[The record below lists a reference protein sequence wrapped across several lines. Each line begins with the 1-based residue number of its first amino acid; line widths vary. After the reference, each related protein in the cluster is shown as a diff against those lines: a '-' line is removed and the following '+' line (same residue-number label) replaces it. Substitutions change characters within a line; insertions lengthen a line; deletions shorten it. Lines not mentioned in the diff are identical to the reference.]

1 MPTETKTETKTTAS
15 TPFPPPPF
23 QAGAFANPFAGFD
36 PMNAWTQGQQAFH
49 QMMADAYGRI
59 TSFAEEYAAM
69 ESQLVTRAQ
78 GAVHNWAQLTA
89 DAFTYGAQLSAQAR
103 KLGLEN
109 AKKLT
114 HVA

>member
-15 TPFPPPPF
+15 TQTPS
-23 QAGAFANPFAGFD
+23 AAAAFASPFAGFA
-36 PMNAWTQGQQAFH
+36 PMGAWTQGQQAFH
-49 QMMADAYGRI
+49 QMMADAYGRMA
-59 TSFAEEYAAM
+59 SFADEYASM

-89 DAFTYGAQLSAQAR
+89 DAFAYGAQLSAQAR

>member
-1 MPTETKTETKTTAS
+1 MPTETKTETNTKTTAS
-15 TPFPPPPF
+15 SATPS
-23 QAGAFANPFAGFD
+23 FAGFD
-36 PMNAWTQGQQAFH
+36 PMSMWTQGQQAFH
-49 QMMADAYGRI
+49 QMMADAYGRMA
-59 TSFAEEYAAM
+59 SFADEYAAM

-89 DAFTYGAQLSAQAR
+89 DAFAYGAQLSAQAR

>member
-15 TPFPPPPF
+15 PQTPSFASPN
-23 QAGAFANPFAGFD
+23 AGFANPFAGFD
-36 PMNAWTQGQQAFH
+36 PMGAWTQGQQTFH

-69 ESQLVTRAQ
+69 ESQFVTRAQ
-78 GAVHNWAQLTA
+78 GAVTNWAQLTA
-89 DAFTYGAQLSAQAR
+89 DAFAYGAQLSTQAR
-103 KLGLEN
+103 KLGLDH

>member
-1 MPTETKTETKTTAS
+1 MPTETKTETQTDKKTTAS
-15 TPFPPPPF
+15 TQIPT
-23 QAGAFANPFAGFD
+23 AASFANPFAGFD
-36 PMNAWTQGQQAFH
+36 PMGAWTQGQQAFH

-59 TSFAEEYAAM
+59 SSFAEEYAAM

-89 DAFTYGAQLSAQAR
+89 DAFAYGAQLSAQAR